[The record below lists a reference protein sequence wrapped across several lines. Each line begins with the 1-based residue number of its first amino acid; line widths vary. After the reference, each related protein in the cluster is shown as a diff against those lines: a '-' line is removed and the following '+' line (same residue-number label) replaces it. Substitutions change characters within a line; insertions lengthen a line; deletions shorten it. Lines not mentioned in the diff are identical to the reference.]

1 MESDEPKPKGKK
13 KKAERDRTPP
23 QDFSD
28 MDSEEFQSRT
38 KKGKKGKAPPP
49 SGDSS
54 GSGKRKKVRRKKSAD
69 ASEEDRGRK
78 KGKDWIFSCCRETR
92 LAQPSSTPS
101 AVLLTTHSMEEAEA
115 LSSRLGIMAEGQLL
129 TVGTAQQ
136 IKEKHGSSQELVLRL
151 RPERNFTELS
161 KEALGQ
167 VMRDMGSELE
177 ASSVMAMLE
186 STPWRRAAYYRPRCI
201 VRLQLEQRGCVE
213 ASVLAEWWLQQAKGH
228 AIEEFLQSLA
238 GDRVEL
244 AEDFGLYW
252 RFRLPRSGLSLP
264 QLFRQLEDGPD
275 LDFRFDPERRT
286 RPAWAWT
293 STPCPKQRW
302 SRFSIASPKV
312 WTLLLPRPPEHWAGH
327 SLCMPGDRWNFIS
340 NILALHPTPVSPDP
354 LSTAGEYFSAR
365 VSIFVNKKVLI
376 SV

>member
-1 MESDEPKPKGKK
+1 
-13 KKAERDRTPP
+13 
-23 QDFSD
+23 
-28 MDSEEFQSRT
+28 
-38 KKGKKGKAPPP
+38 
-49 SGDSS
+49 
-54 GSGKRKKVRRKKSAD
+54 
-69 ASEEDRGRK
+69 
-78 KGKDWIFSCCRETR
+78 
-92 LAQPSSTPS
+92 
-101 AVLLTTHSMEEAEA
+101 A

-151 RPERNFTELS
+151 RPESE
-161 KEALGQ
+161 EALSQ
-167 VMRDMGSELE
+167 VMRDMSSELE

-264 QLFRQLEDGPD
+264 QLFQQLE
-275 LDFRFDPERRT
+275 E
-286 RPAWAWT
+286 
-293 STPCPKQRW
+293 
-302 SRFSIASPKV
+302 
-312 WTLLLPRPPEHWAGH
+312 
-327 SLCMPGDRWNFIS
+327 N
-340 NILALHPTPVSPDP
+340 
-354 LSTAGEYFSAR
+354 SAR
-365 VSIFVNKKVLI
+365 LGMDEYTVSQATLEQIFNSI
-376 SV
+376 TE